1 MTMIGGNT
9 QNLIPTLREQ
19 TNRGG
24 TIKFDR
30 PEKLGY
36 MRVMHETC
44 NGTHRFF
51 VAETF
56 AVEGEGTVGA
66 VVICT
71 ACGESKV
78 IIHKVANPTS
88 SISLKEK

>member
-1 MTMIGGNT
+1 MTKEEGLRSSIPIHNT
-9 QNLIPTLREQ
+9 PATRELGFE
-19 TNRGG
+19 TS
-24 TIKFDR
+24 
-30 PEKLGY
+30 GY
-36 MRVMHETC
+36 MQVSSC
-44 NGTHRFF
+44 SGSHRYF

-66 VVICT
+66 IVICT

-78 IIHKVANPTS
+78 IIHKVASHSS

>member
-1 MTMIGGNT
+1 MIGGNT
-9 QNLIPTLREQ
+9 QNLIPTLRQKE
-19 TNRGG
+19 G
-24 TIKFDR
+24 TREIEFAKG
-30 PEKLGY
+30 KLESSGY
-36 MRVMHETC
+36 MQVLDRAC
-44 NGTHRFF
+44 QGSHRFF

-78 IIHKVANPTS
+78 IIHKVANPSS